1 MFARNVYR
9 HQSVL
14 RYSAK
19 EEIHDIRKKIRRLL
33 VMFVELVFRYLA
45 EREARYSQRRIDCL
59 FLMFIELDQN
69 LNVEKYLARDK
80 IIFTRKSNIY
90 S

>member
-33 VMFVELVFRYLA
+33 VTFVELVFRYLA
-45 EREARYSQRRIDCL
+45 EREARYS
-59 FLMFIELDQN
+59 
-69 LNVEKYLARDK
+69 
-80 IIFTRKSNIY
+80 
-90 S
+90 

>member
-19 EEIHDIRKKIRRLL
+19 GEIHDIRRKIRRLL

-45 EREARYSQRRIDCL
+45 EREARYSQRRIEGEL
-59 FLMFIELDQN
+59 FIP
-69 LNVEKYLARDK
+69 NVHRIRPESKC
-80 IIFTRKSNIY
+80 
-90 S
+90 